1 MNVKSI
7 LYMLC
12 SENNIPISLVEKTTK
27 MVEDKGGLREAL
39 HDDSFISDIRELFPR
54 EGSDSKTIIQEVKI

>member
-39 HDDSFISDIRELFPR
+39 HDDSFINDIRELFPK
-54 EGSDSKTIIQEVKI
+54 EEASSQTIIQEVKL

>member
-27 MVEDKGGLREAL
+27 MVEDKGGLKEAL
-39 HDDSFISDIRELFPR
+39 HDDSFINDIRELFPK
-54 EGSDSKTIIQEVKI
+54 EDNASQLITKEVRL